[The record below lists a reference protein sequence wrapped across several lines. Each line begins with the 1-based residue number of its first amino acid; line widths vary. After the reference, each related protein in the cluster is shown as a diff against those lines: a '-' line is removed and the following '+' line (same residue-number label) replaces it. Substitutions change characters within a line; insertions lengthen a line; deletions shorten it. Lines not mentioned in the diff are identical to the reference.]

1 VRELKG
7 LQDCL
12 GTYQDCQVQQQEIR
26 AVAADLLA
34 SGGVQATALIAMGDL
49 AAHVG
54 ERERRARSEFSG
66 RFAAFASREARARFA
81 VLAAGAG
88 A

>member
-12 GTYQDCQVQQQEIR
+12 GTYQDCQVQQAEIR

-34 SGGVQATALIAMGDL
+34 RGGVPATALLAMGEL
-49 AAHVG
+49 AGHVG

-66 RFAAFASREARARFA
+66 RFAAFASPQARARFA
-81 VLAAGAG
+81 ALAAGAG
-88 A
+88 S

>member
-1 VRELKG
+1 MRELKG

-12 GTYQDCQVQQQEIR
+12 GTYQDCQVQQREIR
-26 AVAADLLA
+26 VIAADLLA
-34 SGGVQATALIAMGDL
+34 SGGVPATALLAMGDL
-49 AAHVG
+49 AAHIG

-66 RFAAFASREARARFA
+66 RFAAFSSREAQARFGA
-81 VLAAGAG
+81 LAAGAR